1 MSKLYFAYG
10 SNLNKSQ
17 MALRSPTAKAL
28 GSAYFPNWR
37 LVFRGVADIE
47 EGDEQDLLPV
57 GIWSIEEADEA
68 ALDRYEGV
76 SSGLYRKVEINGM
89 LTYRMNSSGTYSP
102 SSYYFDTILNGY
114 RDFSLDT
121 SELYNARDNAHF
133 EDRGGWGY
141 ASWM

>member
-47 EGDEQDLLPV
+47 E
-57 GIWSIEEADEA
+57 ADEA

-89 LTYRMNSSGTYSP
+89 LTYRMNQSGIHSP

-133 EDRGGWGY
+133 EDRGRWRY

>member
-17 MALRSPTAKAL
+17 MAFRSPTAKAL
-28 GSAYFPNWR
+28 GSAYFVGWQ

-47 EGDEQDLLPV
+47 RGDDDSLLPV

-89 LTYRMNSSGTYSP
+89 LTYRMNRYSYARP
-102 SSYYFDTILNGY
+102 PAEYFNTILNGY
-114 RDFSLDT
+114 RDFGLDE
-121 SELYNARDNAHF
+121 SELYNARDESTF
-133 EDRGGWGY
+133 REEEQRIWI
-141 ASWM
+141 

>member
-1 MSKLYFAYG
+1 M
-10 SNLNKSQ
+10 NLTPAMKVHYQ
-17 MALRSPTAKAL
+17 LDLREREREVEFLRDAQD
-28 GSAYFPNWR
+28 FP
-37 LVFRGVADIE
+37 
-47 EGDEQDLLPV
+47 DEQDLLPV
-57 GIWSIEEADEA
+57 GIWSIEESDEA

-89 LTYRMNSSGTYSP
+89 LTYRMNQSGIHSP

>member
-1 MSKLYFAYG
+1 MSRLYFAYG

-47 EGDEQDLLPV
+47 EGDEHDLLPV
-57 GIWSIEEADEA
+57 GIWSIEESDEA

-89 LTYRMNSSGTYSP
+89 LTYRMNQSGIHSP

>member
-57 GIWSIEEADEA
+57 GIWSIEESDEA

-76 SSGLYRKVEINGM
+76 CSGLYRKVEINGM
-89 LTYRMNSSGTYSP
+89 LTYRMNHAGYYGP
-102 SSYYFDTILNGY
+102 SHHYFRTILDGY
-114 RDFSLDT
+114 RDFGLDT
-121 SELYNARDNAHF
+121 SELYNARDNARF
-133 EDRGGWGY
+133 GEQENRI
-141 ASWM
+141 WM

>member
-57 GIWSIEEADEA
+57 GIWSIEESDEA

-89 LTYRMNSSGTYSP
+89 LTYRMNQSGIHSP

>member
-47 EGDEQDLLPV
+47 EGDEQALLPV
-57 GIWSIEEADEA
+57 GIWSIEEPDEA

-102 SSYYFDTILNGY
+102 SSY

>member
-47 EGDEQDLLPV
+47 HGDEQDLLPV
-57 GIWSIEEADEA
+57 GIWRIEEADEA
-68 ALDRYEGV
+68 ALDRYEGGFFWTIPQ
-76 SSGLYRKVEINGM
+76 SGDQRDVNL
-89 LTYRMNSSGTYSP
+89 SG
-102 SSYYFDTILNGY
+102 
-114 RDFSLDT
+114 
-121 SELYNARDNAHF
+121 
-133 EDRGGWGY
+133 
-141 ASWM
+141 